1 MNKITF
7 DRFRLAIPNDYV
19 KIIDHSS
26 FTTTIS
32 GEGTPLRSKYEQA
45 TPFFY
50 QIITEYGKN
59 STIVEFNGKSLMDDY
74 PSLIN
79 HTTIS
84 KCLEN
89 INNQGVCVIVTEQA
103 IQTAYV
109 LQCDVTSDIPC
120 NHTIQE
126 LYVKINLSSSKKWCI
141 RDVTSNRFTIEST
154 NTTKRLKSRMVMYDK
169 EEEMNRKTNQE
180 FLHSVSNPELQLN
193 YFKGKLRF
201 ELNLNSIDRI
211 RQFFNLQETKLTNL
225 LYSTADP
232 IAQFLKKAISDNT
245 PVDKAV
251 ERTGNLREL
260 EHLLFLAVCGFD
272 LNKVELVIRD
282 IYGSSRSIKRVK
294 EPYVN
299 LMNKLKENITN
310 PQSDSEFSEI
320 RARLQYMLTMAFNYT
335 DSSTA
340 NLTNIY
346 YSRYT
351 NQNDE
356 NDAPYIQ
363 SPEQVV
369 NHIDLFNI
377 PYITVPCLPE

>member
-89 INNQGVCVIVTEQA
+89 INNQGVCVIATEQA

-120 NHTIQE
+120 KHTIQE
-126 LYVKINLSSSKKWCI
+126 LYVKINLNSYKKWCI
-141 RDVTSNRFTIEST
+141 RDLTSNRFTIEST
-154 NTTKRLKSRMVMYDK
+154 NTTKRLKSRMVVYDK
-169 EEEMNRKTNQE
+169 EEEMGRKTNYD
-180 FLHSVSNPELQLN
+180 FLRSVTNPDVLLN
-193 YFKGKLRF
+193 YFQGKLRY
-201 ELNLNSIDRI
+201 ELNLNSKDRI
-211 RQFFNLQETKLTNL
+211 RHFFGIEEPKLTTL
-225 LYSTADP
+225 LNSTADP
-232 IAQFLKKAISDNT
+232 KRIS
-245 PVDKAV
+245 
-251 ERTGNLREL
+251 LI
-260 EHLLFLAVCGFD
+260 
-272 LNKVELVIRD
+272 LNQTL
-282 IYGSSRSIKRVK
+282 
-294 EPYVN
+294 
-299 LMNKLKENITN
+299 
-310 PQSDSEFSEI
+310 DSMKSG
-320 RARLQYMLTMAFNYT
+320 
-335 DSSTA
+335 
-340 NLTNIY
+340 
-346 YSRYT
+346 
-351 NQNDE
+351 
-356 NDAPYIQ
+356 
-363 SPEQVV
+363 
-369 NHIDLFNI
+369 
-377 PYITVPCLPE
+377 